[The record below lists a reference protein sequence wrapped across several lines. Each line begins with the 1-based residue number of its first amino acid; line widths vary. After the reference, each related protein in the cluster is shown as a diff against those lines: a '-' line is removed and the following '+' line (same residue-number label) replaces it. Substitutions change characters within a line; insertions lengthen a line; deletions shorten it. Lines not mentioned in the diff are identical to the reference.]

1 MVLSLLQI
9 REQAPRLAGVRL
21 LLGMALLGLMLA
33 SVWQG
38 EVHAHEGG
46 ATTHSHSDGHDGDSP
61 DPKPRAGGPTSE
73 HLHIHDGCA
82 FVAVPSPA
90 AHGVAVHDVALSLV
104 PDDADSRRPF
114 TASSPP
120 HRPPIA

>member
-1 MVLSLLQI
+1 MHTKAGPPRTRTRMATTAIRPIPS
-9 REQAPRLAGVRL
+9 REQA
-21 LLGMALLGLMLA
+21 
-33 SVWQG
+33 
-38 EVHAHEGG
+38 
-46 ATTHSHSDGHDGDSP
+46 
-61 DPKPRAGGPTSE
+61 
-73 HLHIHDGCA
+73 
-82 FVAVPSPA
+82 AVPSPA